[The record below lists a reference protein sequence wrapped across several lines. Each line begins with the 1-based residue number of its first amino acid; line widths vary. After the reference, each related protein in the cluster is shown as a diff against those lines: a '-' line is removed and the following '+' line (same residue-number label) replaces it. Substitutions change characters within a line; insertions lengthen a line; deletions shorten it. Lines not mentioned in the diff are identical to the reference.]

1 VKQLLKQIIVFA
13 LTFFLGL
20 GFNASLLAKKKKPK
34 NSDIENVG
42 NRNVNK
48 GNWNIYSIE
57 KEIAMGKQFSMQIER
72 GVKLINDPIINEYVN
87 RVGQNLVRNSDS
99 KVPFTIKLIDSEE
112 VNAMALPGGFFYVN
126 AGLITSAD
134 SESELAA
141 VMAHEIAHVTA
152 RHGTEQ
158 ATKGQIANYAM
169 LPLIF
174 LGGGLGYGIYQAAG
188 VLIPLKFLHFSRKA
202 ETEADF
208 LGMQYLYKTGYDP
221 AAAISF
227 FQKIKAQEKKKPG
240 KLAKAFRTH
249 PLTGDRIRKTEY
261 NISLVLPE
269 RDQYVI
275 NTSEFEKIKF
285 KLLAMENARRPTKDD
300 NPDRPTLR
308 RRTSGDIDEV
318 DDDSDRPTLKR
329 RTSGSINA
337 DADDDVNV
345 DADDDSN
352 RPTLRRKTSKPNDPT
367 GEQVSDDSTDNDE
380 RPKLKRKKG
389 TRFIK
394 N

>member
-1 VKQLLKQIIVFA
+1 
-13 LTFFLGL
+13 
-20 GFNASLLAKKKKPK
+20 
-34 NSDIENVG
+34 
-42 NRNVNK
+42 
-48 GNWNIYSIE
+48 
-57 KEIAMGKQFSMQIER
+57 
-72 GVKLINDPIINEYVN
+72 
-87 RVGQNLVRNSDS
+87 
-99 KVPFTIKLIDSEE
+99 
-112 VNAMALPGGFFYVN
+112 
-126 AGLITSAD
+126 
-134 SESELAA
+134 
-141 VMAHEIAHVTA
+141 MAHEIAHVTA

-261 NISLVLPE
+261 NISSVLPE

-329 RTSGSINA
+329 RTSGSINV

-352 RPTLRRKTSKPNDPT
+352 RPTLRRKTSKPSDTT

-389 TRFIK
+389 TRFRK